1 MDLSQRL
8 RATTEAMASQCS
20 VPTSLWNE
28 HSNACLDAIDEI
40 GRQSNRAWL
49 AETERDALDAAH
61 KDMAGRLASMLI
73 RLTHADTSARTIG
86 IPEQSRSAPL
96 EG

>member
-1 MDLSQRL
+1 MGCYPCIGHPPYNCEICGGRIKEFCGRHPRTSETIAVLIDKYIPL
-8 RATTEAMASQCS
+8 RA
-20 VPTSLWNE
+20 
-28 HSNACLDAIDEI
+28 I
-40 GRQSNRAWL
+40 RF
-49 AETERDALDAAH
+49 
-61 KDMAGRLASMLI
+61 MLI

>member
-1 MDLSQRL
+1 MTEHDF
-8 RATTEAMASQCS
+8 TTHPIKQ
-20 VPTSLWNE
+20 
-28 HSNACLDAIDEI
+28 AI
-40 GRQSNRAWL
+40 
-49 AETERDALDAAH
+49 
-61 KDMAGRLASMLI
+61 MLI

>member
-1 MDLSQRL
+1 MPNSHDPKWKFVPVEP
-8 RATTEAMASQCS
+8 TERMCSEGESAASFGIGKP
-20 VPTSLWNE
+20 VTD
-28 HSNACLDAIDEI
+28 DAI
-40 GRQSNRAWL
+40 
-49 AETERDALDAAH
+49 
-61 KDMAGRLASMLI
+61 KFMLI